1 MKANRAPQGLGPRG
15 GAFWGQIASMYN
27 IATANPGE
35 VELLSEVCRM
45 LDDIEGLRG
54 RVAEEGLTGKA
65 AVELRLARLA
75 LGRLMAQLNLEVGT
89 VESPASSRARR
100 AAEVRWMNTPV
111 SRRRRTP

>member
-1 MKANRAPQGLGPRG
+1 
-15 GAFWGQIASMYN
+15 MYN